1 MNEAQQLINMSE
13 LALSKVKAI
22 QEYHYQI
29 AIADGVIT
37 IELEKTDSDTL
48 SLFDIANLAISEVK
62 KVKGYSYSLV
72 ISDRDNGENIT
83 IKIEKSKDT
92 FVDLIHSL
100 DTNLDNQVVE
110 DFIQYL
116 VNAIMDEN
124 DNSVRVE
131 NGRIYIDSRKK
142 FFAQH
147 GVGELRKPLNKLIGT
162 TKKFSAR
169 YFDMKY
175 I

>member
-22 QEYHYQI
+22 QGYHYQI

-142 FFAQH
+142 FS
-147 GVGELRKPLNKLIGT
+147 LNMVLVNCVSHSIN
-162 TKKFSAR
+162 
-169 YFDMKY
+169 
-175 I
+175 